1 MKHAKYLFICLSK
14 KKTKKKQER
23 RLKKKQISL
32 HYYYVLSDVIL
43 PGKHRLF
50 VALGLVESRSTS
62 SFMPLGFRPFCDV
75 IGHCFIS

>member
-1 MKHAKYLFICLSK
+1 MKHAKYLFICLSNK
-14 KKTKKKQER
+14 KKNRKDG
-23 RLKKKQISL
+23 LKKQISL

-43 PGKHRLF
+43 PGKHGLF

>member
-14 KKTKKKQER
+14 KNKKQER

-43 PGKHRLF
+43 PGKRRLF
-50 VALGLVESRSTS
+50 LALGLVESRSTS

-75 IGHCFIS
+75 VGHCFIS

>member
-14 KKTKKKQER
+14 KKKQKTGKTV
-23 RLKKKQISL
+23 KKKQISL

-50 VALGLVESRSTS
+50 LALGLVESRSTS

-75 IGHCFIS
+75 VGHCFIS

>member
-1 MKHAKYLFICLSK
+1 MPNIYLSVYLK
-14 KKTKKKQER
+14 KNKKQER

-50 VALGLVESRSTS
+50 LALGLVESRSTS

-75 IGHCFIS
+75 VGHCFIS

>member
-14 KKTKKKQER
+14 KTKKQER

-50 VALGLVESRSTS
+50 LALGLVESRSTS

-75 IGHCFIS
+75 VGHCFIS

>member
-14 KKTKKKQER
+14 KKNKKQER

-50 VALGLVESRSTS
+50 LALGLVESRSTS

-75 IGHCFIS
+75 VGHCFIS